1 MYGFI
6 DLSPSLPFPPS
17 LPLVPPTSAGSP
29 PPSTRRHLP
38 PNTPTPAGLTT
49 EWYVGESRIP
59 PQSKDPEGA
68 FGDADHGPLLPKI
81 MELDILHKRQT
92 DALLGEL
99 LSLP

>member
-1 MYGFI
+1 M
-6 DLSPSLPFPPS
+6 
-17 LPLVPPTSAGSP
+17 
-29 PPSTRRHLP
+29 
-38 PNTPTPAGLTT
+38 
-49 EWYVGESRIP
+49 GESRIP

-92 DALLGEL
+92 DALLGAL